1 MAANTIVIGSKFKPF
16 SYAEMLQPVQAATE
30 AHQAVEEQYAD
41 LATKASVWEQMANEQ
56 SDPYAYSLYN
66 AYSKDLAAQAEEL
79 AKNGLSPG
87 SRQNMNKMRSRYSKE
102 IVPIEQAYTR
112 RKELLDEQ
120 RKALSQDNT
129 LMFNTDASTLSLDDL
144 IKNPSLSYQSYSG
157 ALISKQVGT
166 AASNLAKEMRE
177 DPRKWK
183 GILQGQYFETRM
195 KQGYSP
201 EEIIL
206 SAANDPSAPQELKRI
221 VEDAITSSGV
231 RNWGNQAI
239 IDRAYQF
246 AHQGLWNAIG
256 ETKYQTLQNQEY
268 LDPIKRA
275 KLNAMGQDSPRL
287 PYRAI
292 PKTKVD
298 ASIDTSRIQSDID
311 FIKEVAASN
320 GEILKQKAY
329 KENPETRYFSPDP
342 QGGFTMSA
350 PTGLD
355 GKREEYYPN
364 VDRLKEIT
372 SRLGTT
378 NPDQIVAALEHE
390 LKGAA
395 VRSFNYATNLADNEP
410 LNKVFREN
418 TRALIDEK
426 KSPLY
431 EYDDGRKGDQL
442 SKKEADKI
450 VSEIK
455 DEKGFMM
462 LDPETN
468 SLIYSYVDN
477 GESKRVIVD
486 PEVLDDK
493 DRTLKSLHDK
503 INEDKKNKDYKSLN
517 FHVMQYMGFLD
528 GRFNTQAKVQG
539 KTDAKLDVPWID

>member
-66 AYSKDLAAQAEEL
+66 TYGKDLAAQAEEL

-166 AASNLAKEMRE
+166 AASNLTKEMRE

-311 FIKEVAASN
+311 FIKEVATSN

-503 INEDKKNKDYKSLN
+503 INKDKKNKDYKSLN